1 MQQFSGSE
9 GAGCSQTARIAIAAC
24 KHGRRRRMSVGRYGG
39 EPGVHAVAMQCG
51 LFATI
56 VCRAHGTGNGV
67 LAAVDG
73 EGRVE
78 GGRVQ
83 GKCKHSVYVRH
94 GTRGHARGQQWH
106 EGETS
111 GLCRADGGAL
121 QGGQRR
127 CLGRRSTASL
137 VSAHRAWKSTNP
149 SAQVVGCDATGI
161 DGHHRIGS
169 TQANLNCRSER

>member
-1 MQQFSGSE
+1 MFPDGTHCYRCMQARSP
-9 GAGCSQTARIAIAAC
+9 SQD
-24 KHGRRRRMSVGRYGG
+24 VGRALRRGARGARGCYAMRPICNDCLPRARDRERCAGG
-39 EPGVHAVAMQCG
+39 
-51 LFATI
+51 
-56 VCRAHGTGNGV
+56 
-67 LAAVDG
+67 VDG

-83 GKCKHSVYVRH
+83 GKCKYSVYVRH